1 MNEPQNHPL
10 YLTDRENLDR
20 LCAIDSP
27 TSNNFVELARLIIR
41 YQDFRGAED
50 LNSDMEKLL
59 KKWSINRDKLEAI
72 TRKLW
77 SEGFRPASHSS
88 SDNVGSGCD
97 TSDSSEA
104 YC

>member
-1 MNEPQNHPL
+1 MNEAQNHPL
-10 YLTDRENLDR
+10 YSTDRENLDR
-20 LCAIDSP
+20 LCSIDSP

-50 LNSDMEKLL
+50 LKSDMEKLL

-88 SDNVGSGCD
+88 SDNGGSGFD
-97 TSDSSEA
+97 TSDSTQA
-104 YC
+104 

>member
-20 LCAIDSP
+20 LCSIDSP

-88 SDNVGSGCD
+88 SDNVGSGFD
-97 TSDSSEA
+97 TSDSTQA
-104 YC
+104 

>member
-72 TRKLW
+72 TRKFW
-77 SEGFRPASHSS
+77 SEGFRPSS
-88 SDNVGSGCD
+88 PSSPDNVGSGFD
-97 TSDSSEA
+97 TSDSSQA
-104 YC
+104 

>member
-1 MNEPQNHPL
+1 MNDAQNHPL
-10 YLTDRENLDR
+10 YTIDRENLDR

-27 TSNNFVELARLIIR
+27 TSNNFVELARLLIR

-50 LNSDMEKLL
+50 LNCDMQKLL

-77 SEGFRPASHSS
+77 SEGFRPESHSS
-88 SDNVGSGCD
+88 SDNVGSGFD
-97 TSDSSEA
+97 TSDSIQA
-104 YC
+104 